1 MTTGPMQFGATNN
14 AGSAAPTQTVL
25 ISENSNQATLLVR
38 NDIVGGSLPAG
49 NGLEVVGGP
58 IGVMATGGVD
68 SDSPGIGVRGVA
80 DATGVD
86 GSGLRGVR
94 GRSTGDGNGVQGE
107 SSSRIA
113 SGVYGENLSGG
124 GFGIAGRSNVRS
136 GSFGAAVLG
145 DNTAGGNAGV
155 FNGIVRVNGT
165 LFTAVK
171 GFSIDYPGDEQNRI
185 LNHSAVEAPDM
196 MNLYNGNVTTD
207 GDGNATIQLP
217 NYFEALNRDF
227 RYQTTVIG
235 QFAQVFV
242 AQEVMN
248 NRFSIKT
255 DKPNVQVSW
264 QVTGIRQDACA
275 NAHRIEVEVEKPEG
289 ERGKYLTPEEHG
301 EPANAGIYYVEPQDP
316 DETEVNSGQRQGE

>member
-1 MTTGPMQFGATNN
+1 
-14 AGSAAPTQTVL
+14 
-25 ISENSNQATLLVR
+25 
-38 NDIVGGSLPAG
+38 
-49 NGLEVVGGP
+49 
-58 IGVMATGGVD
+58 
-68 SDSPGIGVRGVA
+68 
-80 DATGVD
+80 
-86 GSGLRGVR
+86 
-94 GRSTGDGNGVQGE
+94 
-107 SSSRIA
+107 
-113 SGVYGENLSGG
+113 
-124 GFGIAGRSNVRS
+124 
-136 GSFGAAVLG
+136 
-145 DNTAGGNAGV
+145 
-155 FNGIVRVNGT
+155 VNGT

-316 DETEVNSGQRQGE
+316 DETEVNSGQRQGG